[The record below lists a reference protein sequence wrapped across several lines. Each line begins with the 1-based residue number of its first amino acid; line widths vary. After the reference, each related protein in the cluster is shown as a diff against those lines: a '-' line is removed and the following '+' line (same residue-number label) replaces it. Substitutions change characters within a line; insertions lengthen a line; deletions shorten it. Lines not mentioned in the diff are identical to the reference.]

1 MIPRKKKNLLDIVQI
16 GGTNWTNFMSATAQ
30 IDFETFLKCKRMPKL
45 RAGGRVIWTMPKRK
59 DFFLGSFPLNC

>member
-16 GGTNWTNFMSATAQ
+16 GGATAQ

>member
-16 GGTNWTNFMSATAQ
+16 GGATTQ